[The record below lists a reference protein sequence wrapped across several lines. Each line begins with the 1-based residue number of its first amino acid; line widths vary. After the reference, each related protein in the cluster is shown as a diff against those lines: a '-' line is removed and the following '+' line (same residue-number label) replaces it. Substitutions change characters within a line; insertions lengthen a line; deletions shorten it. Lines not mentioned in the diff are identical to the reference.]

1 VAIIGAVA
9 NQSTVLL
16 AVSNGQSTAD
26 SFLSDPAS
34 PPGQAQALQRE
45 PIERCQARRLS
56 TGPKRRTLQF
66 RNKRCNFQKARAG
79 EVLYVCCQRI
89 KKGPTGNQIHLPTS
103 VPTKELTMKRK
114 VLTAIAAASVLL
126 TGATMSISQQVVGST
141 QLGVAVAERRDVTTG
156 WSAKRQVLGKT
167 VFNDSGDGIGKVDD
181 IIVAP
186 DKAVSYAIIGAG
198 GFLGVDRHDVAIP
211 VSQIRQQSD
220 GKFILAG
227 ATKDA
232 LKAMPPFEYAN

>member
-1 VAIIGAVA
+1 
-9 NQSTVLL
+9 
-16 AVSNGQSTAD
+16 
-26 SFLSDPAS
+26 
-34 PPGQAQALQRE
+34 
-45 PIERCQARRLS
+45 
-56 TGPKRRTLQF
+56 
-66 RNKRCNFQKARAG
+66 
-79 EVLYVCCQRI
+79 
-89 KKGPTGNQIHLPTS
+89 
-103 VPTKELTMKRK
+103 MKRK

-141 QLGVAVAERRDVTTG
+141 QLGVAVADRRDVTTG

-167 VFNDSGDGIGKVDD
+167 VFNDSGAGIGKVDD

-198 GFLGVDRHDVAIP
+198 GFLGVGRHDVAIP
-211 VSQIRQQSD
+211 VSQIKQQSD

-227 ATKDA
+227 ATKGA